1 MRIWYYYK
9 QYKHW
14 LYISSIVFM
23 LVGLMAITS
32 YGAERVVCD
41 VEILS
46 ENSAQVSLGWLEG
59 TSKQP
64 IRIIEWNVNEDVLQI
79 TYETSTSTISGFE
92 SRKIEGKNLNFPMK
106 VVLIEKGK
114 TMTSFSDTPQGE
126 SEKLSVLNLYDR
138 GIISGYTDGSF
149 KPYNN
154 VTRAEFAKMM
164 TKSSDF
170 TLITE
175 SKLSFKDINQ
185 DFWAR
190 PYVLTLAEKEIFK
203 GREGGI
209 FDPSGNITIGE
220 VLAVINRTFVFY
232 GNESPYNYTLNT
244 HWSNKDFEA
253 VVVAG
258 IVKST
263 DSFYYPYT
271 PDRKATRVECAVLL
285 SRVLEQLHQ
294 TK

>member
-1 MRIWYYYK
+1 MS
-9 QYKHW
+9 
-14 LYISSIVFM
+14 LSVFG
-23 LVGLMAITS
+23 V
-32 YGAERVVCD
+32 ERVVCD
-41 VEILS
+41 VDVLS
-46 ENSAQVSLGWLEG
+46 ENSAKISLSWLEG
-59 TSKQP
+59 TNKNP
-64 IRIIEWNVNEDVLQI
+64 IRIISWNVNNGILQV
-79 TYETSTSTISGFE
+79 TYETGPTTVTGFS
-92 SRKIEGKNLNFPMK
+92 SRKIEGKDLKFPMK
-106 VVLIEKGK
+106 VILVEKGK
-114 TMTSFSDTPQGE
+114 TMTSFSDMPQKE

-164 TKSSDF
+164 TKSAGFS
-170 TLITE
+170 LISN
-175 SKLSFKDINQ
+175 SKLSFKDISQ

-232 GNESPYNYTLNT
+232 GKENAYGYSLSA
-244 HWSNKDFEA
+244 HWSNKDFEEM
-253 VVVAG
+253 VVAG
-258 IVKST
+258 IVKPT

-271 PDRKATRVECAVLL
+271 PDQKATRVECAVLL

-294 TK
+294 IR